1 MDTTLSYFQSK
12 LREMDQAKEEL
23 ECAKGEIH
31 IFHEKFAKY
40 EYDVSRYKKDISK
53 ACDEIEYLRHIL
65 KENNINID
73 AYEPLSKLQMDE
85 NYNNDGKN
93 EDVIDRKEDKML
105 AAAAAASDES
115 QTQTN
120 ML

>member
-1 MDTTLSYFQSK
+1 M
-12 LREMDQAKEEL
+12 
-23 ECAKGEIH
+23 
-31 IFHEKFAKY
+31 
-40 EYDVSRYKKDISK
+40 
-53 ACDEIEYLRHIL
+53 

-85 NYNNDGKN
+85 NDNNDGKN